1 MPDKPNLFTRN
12 EQVKFLQKIR
22 YSRVGVSENSSV
34 LEYFVI
40 WKWNK
45 QNVFN
50 FIAQQAKKS
59 VLGVLNAEGDVTVN
73 FLTVRNSIP
82 FIPA

>member
-59 VLGVLNAEGDVTVN
+59 VLGVLNAEGEVTVI